1 MANKKLMKKILL
13 LVGIMFIFYSCNN
26 QDKVYICNGRYSKS
40 YHKHP
45 DCEGLRR
52 CSTEL
57 EKITKQQAIDM
68 GRKPCGYCY

>member
-1 MANKKLMKKILL
+1 MKKLLL
-13 LVGIMFIFYSCNN
+13 LLFVSVLLYSCGGN
-26 QDKVYICNGRYSKS
+26 DKVYICNGRHSKS

-57 EKITKQQAIDM
+57 EKITKQQAIDK